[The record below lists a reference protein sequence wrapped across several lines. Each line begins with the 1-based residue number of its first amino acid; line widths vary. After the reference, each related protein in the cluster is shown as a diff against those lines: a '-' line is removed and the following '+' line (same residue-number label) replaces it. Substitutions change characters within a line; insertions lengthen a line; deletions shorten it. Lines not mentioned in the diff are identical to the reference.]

1 MARLR
6 SQNTDQVDIDE
17 ALDELDQDI
26 KRLRIEYERHFLG
39 ALKHPPALLQGRVQ
53 KVILQFSAQ
62 PPRST
67 RQKFRFNQLNSRY
80 QVFRQQWGRTLR
92 QIEEGVYKPHRFR
105 AQLHEQEPEA
115 APVPEPAEA
124 RPESHAQPQKG
135 IDALYG
141 ALLRAQEKLGEGRAA
156 PDRAKLEEMVRRQTA
171 EIRAKHGDAKIRFK
185 VVTENGRAKVKAT
198 VSKS

>member
-6 SQNTDQVDIDE
+6 SQNVDQVDIDE
-17 ALDELDQDI
+17 ALDELDQNL
-26 KRLRIEYERHFLG
+26 KRLRIEYEQHFVG
-39 ALKHPPALLQGRVQ
+39 TLKRPPTMLQGQVQ

-67 RQKFRFNQLNSRY
+67 RQKFRFNQLNARY

-92 QIEEGVYKPHRFR
+92 QIEEGTYKPHRFR
-105 AQLHEQEPEA
+105 VKRQEA
-115 APVPEPAEA
+115 GDPVPASPPPADA
-124 RPESHAQPQKG
+124 KAPKG
-135 IDALYG
+135 IEALYG
-141 ALLRAQEKLGEGRAA
+141 ALLRAHEKLGEGRGA

-171 EIRAKHGDAKIRFK
+171 EIRAKHADAKIRFK

-198 VSKS
+198 VSKG

>member
-6 SQNTDQVDIDE
+6 SENVDQVDIDE
-17 ALDELDQDI
+17 ALDELDQNI
-26 KRLRIEYERHFLG
+26 KRLRVEYELHFAGTLRR
-39 ALKHPPALLQGRVQ
+39 PPSMLQGQVQ
-53 KVILQFSAQ
+53 KVIQTFSAQ

-92 QIEEGVYKPHRFR
+92 QIEEGTYKPHRFR
-105 AQLHEQEPEA
+105 TRLHD
-115 APVPEPAEA
+115 EPAEA
-124 RPESHAQPQKG
+124 TPQPEPAPRPARG

-141 ALLRAQEKLGEGRAA
+141 ALVAAHEKLGDGRA
-156 PDRAKLEEMVRRQTA
+156 PDRAKLEELVRRQTA
-171 EIRAKHGDAKIRFK
+171 EIRAKHGDARIRFK

-198 VSKS
+198 ISRS

>member
-6 SQNTDQVDIDE
+6 SENVDQEEIDE
-17 ALDELDQDI
+17 VLDELDQDI
-26 KRLRIEYERHFLG
+26 KRLRIEYEQHFAGTLRR
-39 ALKHPPALLQGRVQ
+39 PPMLTQGRVQ
-53 KVILQFSAQ
+53 KVILQFSAT

-92 QIEEGVYKPHRFR
+92 QIEEGTYKPHRFR
-105 AQLHEQEPEA
+105 VRMHEDEEAQPP
-115 APVPEPAEA
+115 APAVPPAEA
-124 RPESHAQPQKG
+124 KAQKG

-141 ALLRAQEKLGEGRAA
+141 ALLRAKQQVGDSSA
-156 PDRAKLEEMVRRQTA
+156 PDRAKLEELVRRQTA
-171 EIRAKHGDAKIRFK
+171 ELRAKHGDARIRFK

-198 VSKS
+198 VSKN

>member
-6 SQNTDQVDIDE
+6 SENTDQVDVDE
-17 ALDELDQDI
+17 ALDELDQNI
-26 KRLRIEYERHFLG
+26 KRLRIEYDQHFAG
-39 ALKHPPALLQGRVQ
+39 VLKRPPSLLQGRVQ
-53 KVILQFSAQ
+53 KVIQEFSAQ

-92 QIEEGVYKPHRFR
+92 QIEDGAYRPHRFR
-105 AQLHEQEPEA
+105 AVLHEQEPGAPA
-115 APVPEPAEA
+115 APPAKDA
-124 RPESHAQPQKG
+124 AQSGKG

-141 ALLRAQEKLGEGRAA
+141 ALLRAKEKLGDGSA

-198 VSKS
+198 VSKG

>member
-6 SQNTDQVDIDE
+6 SENVDQVDIDE
-17 ALDELDQDI
+17 ALDDLDQNL
-26 KRLRIEYERHFLG
+26 KRLRIEYEQYFVG
-39 ALKHPPALLQGRVQ
+39 TLKRPPSLLQGQVQ
-53 KVILQFSAQ
+53 KVIQQFSAQ

-92 QIEEGVYKPHRFR
+92 QIEEGTYKPHRFR
-105 AQLHEQEPEA
+105 VRQLEQQETAVPDRRPQPEA
-115 APVPEPAEA
+115 KSKAGN
-124 RPESHAQPQKG
+124 G

-141 ALLRAQEKLGEGRAA
+141 ALLRAHEKLGEGRTA
-156 PDRAKLEEMVRRQTA
+156 PDRGKLEELVKRQTA

-185 VVTENGRAKVKAT
+185 VVTENGKAKVKAT

>member
-1 MARLR
+1 MALR
-6 SQNTDQVDIDE
+6 SQNADQVDVDE
-17 ALDELDQDI
+17 ALDDLDQNL
-26 KRLRIEYERHFLG
+26 KRLRIEYEQHFVG
-39 ALKHPPALLQGRVQ
+39 TLKRPPSLLQGQVQ

-92 QIEEGVYKPHRFR
+92 QIEEGTYKPHRFR
-105 AQLHEQEPEA
+105 VKQLDKQEPTEQRSA
-115 APVPEPAEA
+115 TPPRAEA
-124 RPESHAQPQKG
+124 RSSKG

-141 ALLRAQEKLGEGRAA
+141 ALLKAHEKLGEGRA

-171 EIRAKHGDAKIRFK
+171 EIRAKHADAKIRFK
-185 VVTENGRAKVKAT
+185 VVTENGRPKVKAT
-198 VSKS
+198 VSKG

>member
-6 SQNTDQVDIDE
+6 SESTDQVDVDE
-17 ALDELDQDI
+17 ALDELDQDL
-26 KRLRIEYERHFLG
+26 KRLRIEYDQHFAG
-39 ALKHPPALLQGRVQ
+39 VLKRPPSLLQGRVQ
-53 KVILQFSAQ
+53 KVIQHFSGQ

-92 QIEEGVYKPHRFR
+92 QIEDGVYRPHRFR
-105 AQLHEQEPEA
+105 AILHEHEAEAPPA
-115 APVPEPAEA
+115 APAPKSRNAL
-124 RPESHAQPQKG
+124 
-135 IDALYG
+135 DALYG
-141 ALLRAQEKLGEGRAA
+141 ALLRAKEKLGDGNA
-156 PDRAKLEEMVRRQTA
+156 PDRAKLEDLVRRQTA

-198 VSKS
+198 VSKG

>member
-6 SQNTDQVDIDE
+6 SENVDQVDIDE
-17 ALDELDQDI
+17 ALDELDQNI
-26 KRLRIEYERHFLG
+26 KRLRIEYEQHFVG
-39 ALKHPPALLQGRVQ
+39 TLKRPPSMLQGQVQ
-53 KVILQFSAQ
+53 KVIQTFSAQ

-92 QIEEGVYKPHRFR
+92 QIEDGTYKPHRFR
-105 AQLHEQEPEA
+105 VQQQEKEA
-115 APVPEPAEA
+115 ALPRSAPASEPKALA
-124 RPESHAQPQKG
+124 PG
-135 IDALYG
+135 GLDALYG
-141 ALLRAQEKLGEGRAA
+141 ALLRAHEKLGEGRA

-171 EIRAKHGDAKIRFK
+171 EIRARHGDARIRFK